1 MASVIDRSVGGPP
14 GLVGGEC
21 RGCGAVFF
29 PYQSYGCER
38 CGRYGADLAVRV
50 LAGRG
55 TVQAATVVHLHAD
68 PRRPVPFTVV
78 ELCLDDGPV
87 VRAVAADGTAMDVG
101 TRVETVLVPVAE
113 GEDELLGLRVRPER
127 AGGAA

>member
-1 MASVIDRSVGGPP
+1 
-14 GLVGGEC
+14 
-21 RGCGAVFF
+21 
-29 PYQSYGCER
+29 
-38 CGRYGADLAVRV
+38 
-50 LAGRG
+50 
-55 TVQAATVVHLHAD
+55 
-68 PRRPVPFTVV
+68 VV

>member
-1 MASVIDRSVGGPP
+1 
-14 GLVGGEC
+14 
-21 RGCGAVFF
+21 
-29 PYQSYGCER
+29 
-38 CGRYGADLAVRV
+38 V

-68 PRRPVPFTVV
+68 PRRPVPFTVA